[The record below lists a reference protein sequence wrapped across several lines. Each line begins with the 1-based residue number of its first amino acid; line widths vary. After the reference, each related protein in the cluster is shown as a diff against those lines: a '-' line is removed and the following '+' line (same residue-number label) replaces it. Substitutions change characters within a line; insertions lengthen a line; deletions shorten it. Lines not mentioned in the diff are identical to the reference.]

1 MLTQNSPSTL
11 FILNPAAGKLRAKNA
26 VCDILAPLCA
36 AGHRVT
42 VYTTAARGEARE
54 VAQTMGGQFDRILCC
69 GGDGTLNE
77 VVDGILA
84 GGCDRPLG
92 YIPAG
97 STNDFA
103 ATLGLGS
110 DLVASARRF
119 LEGKPRAIDI
129 GAFNGRR
136 YFSYI
141 ASFGAFTS
149 TSYTA
154 PQTTKNAIGHL
165 AYILEGVKDVPNAVR
180 PITLRAE
187 TDDGRVI
194 EGDFVFGALSNSTS
208 IGGIVK
214 LDASLVD
221 LSDGMFE
228 LLLIRMPKK
237 LAELNRILTA
247 LTTRDYGSAPEL
259 VLTRARG
266 VKVTAAEI
274 LPWSLDGEYEPGGKV
289 AEIRAMPGAIKLIV

>member
-1 MLTQNSPSTL
+1 MLTESSPSTL
-11 FILNPAAGKLRAKNA
+11 LILNPTAGKLRAKSG

-36 AGHRVT
+36 AGQRVT

-54 VAQTMGGQFDRILCC
+54 VARTMGAQFDRILCC

-77 VVDGILA
+77 VIDGMLT
-84 GGCDRPLG
+84 GGVGRPLG

-103 ATLGLGS
+103 ATLGLGG
-110 DLVASARRF
+110 DLPNLTRRF
-119 LEGKPRAIDI
+119 LEGKPRKLDV
-129 GAFNGRR
+129 GCFNGGR

-165 AYILEGVKDVPNAVR
+165 AYILEGVKDMPNAVR
-180 PITLRAE
+180 PIALCAE
-187 TDDGRVI
+187 TDDGRII

-214 LDASLVD
+214 LDASLVN

-247 LTTRDYGSAPEL
+247 LTTREYGSAPEL

-266 VKVTAAEI
+266 VKITTSET
-274 LPWSLDGEYEPGGKV
+274 LPWSLDGEYEPGGKC